1 MSEILVNT
9 FFILIGYALGSL
21 TLGYY
26 IVSHQLNCDVRDS
39 GSGSVGATNVGRL
52 LGKKGFALTF
62 AGDFGKGVLAL
73 LLAKWGGCHD
83 PWLALVLLAV
93 VAGHIWPAQLKFNGG
108 KGAATAFGGLIVY
121 DPVLALALVGIFLL
135 AFMISKSREIG
146 GMIVFPC
153 LPVVAVLIG
162 RPVVVIA
169 ACLALAFLLLWA
181 HRDNLMDHY
190 GRGDARQR

>member
-1 MSEILVNT
+1 MSRILVNT

-108 KGAATAFGGLIVY
+108 KGAATAFGGLIIY

-135 AFMISKSREIG
+135 AFILSRSREIS

-181 HRDNLMDHY
+181 HLDNLMDHY

>member
-1 MSEILVNT
+1 MSKILVNT

-73 LLAKWGGCHD
+73 LLAKGGGCHD

-121 DPVLALALVGIFLL
+121 DPVLTLALVGIFLL

-146 GMIVFPC
+146 GISVLPC
-153 LPVVAVLIG
+153 LPVVALLIG

-181 HRDNLMDHY
+181 HLDNLKDHY
-190 GRGDARQR
+190 GRGDARQG

>member
-1 MSEILVNT
+1 MFDVLANT
-9 FFILIGYALGSL
+9 FFILIGYVLGSI

-26 IVSHQLNCDVRDS
+26 IVCHQLNCDVRDS

-52 LGKKGFALTF
+52 LGKKGFVLTF

-73 LLAKWGGCHD
+73 LLAKWSGCHD

-135 AFMISKSREIG
+135 AFILSRSREIS

-162 RPVVVIA
+162 RPAVVIVN
-169 ACLALAFLLLWA
+169 CLALALLLLWA

-190 GRGDARQR
+190 GPGDARRR